1 MHKSILAAAAAA
13 ALLAPAAAQQIDMN
27 RQPET
32 GQEPQAQPRPFQG
45 SSQALAGRPVSPEL
59 LSTHQIRDI
68 QQALEARGADA
79 IRVDGQWGPDIEA
92 AVRDFQKSENLISQN
107 GELDPLTLMALGLD
121 PLSFGMS
128 AAGETT
134 GKAARDDTPRERM
147 QDPQEEPGRG
157 QLILGGE
164 QDR

>member
-13 ALLAPAAAQQIDMN
+13 ALLAPAAAQQIDVN
-27 RQPET
+27 RQLET
-32 GQEPQAQPRPFQG
+32 GQEPQAQPRPVEG

-59 LSTHQIRDI
+59 LSPHQIRDI
-68 QQALEARGADA
+68 QQALDARGAHA

-128 AAGETT
+128 GAGETT

-157 QLILGGE
+157 QFILGGE

>member
-1 MHKSILAAAAAA
+1 MHKAILAAVAAA
-13 ALLAPAAAQQIDMN
+13 ALFAPAAAQQIDMY

-32 GQEPQAQPRPFQG
+32 GQESQAQPQPFQG

-68 QQALEARGADA
+68 QQALGARGAHA
-79 IRVDGQWGPDIEA
+79 IRMDGQWGPDIEA

-128 AAGETT
+128 GAGETT
-134 GKAARDDTPRERM
+134 GKAARDDTQREPM
-147 QDPQEEPGRG
+147 QDPQEEPGRE